1 MIEKDLQIKEL
12 YELKHINDDIKSG
25 YDYEDGLIKNSFS
38 NVMLKNEMTYNF
50 LNKIKDLLIYSIES
64 NLIVRNWF
72 NYTVPKYYNKHNN

>member
-25 YDYEDGLIKNSFS
+25 FDYEDGLIKNSFS
-38 NVMLKNEMTYNF
+38 NVMFKNEMTYNF

-72 NYTVPKYYNKHNN
+72 NYTVNKFENRHNN

>member
-38 NVMLKNEMTYNF
+38 NVMLQNKMTYNF

-72 NYTVPKYYNKHNN
+72 NYTVNKFENRHNN